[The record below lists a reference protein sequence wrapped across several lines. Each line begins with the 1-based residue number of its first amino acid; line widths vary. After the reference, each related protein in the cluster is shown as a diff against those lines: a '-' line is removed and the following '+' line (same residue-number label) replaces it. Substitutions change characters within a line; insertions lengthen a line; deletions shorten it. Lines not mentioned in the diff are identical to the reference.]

1 MPITLLEKS
10 KLRRTSLLANLA
22 ERKDVKAERSIEII
36 LPRLAARAAQQMPK
50 SSLTER
56 ETFIAA

>member
-10 KLRRTSLLANLA
+10 KLRRTSLLAHIA
-22 ERKDVKAERSIEII
+22 ERKDVKTERSIEII

-50 SSLTER
+50 PSLTER
-56 ETFIAA
+56 DTFIAA